1 MQAHDRDPHAPSSA
15 ADGDGVRITRHGPG
29 RRREWSYLA
38 LALALVGA
46 GAGYLLMRVGGAPS
60 VRDDVAQTQGAPAGT
75 PSTTRV
81 DPADPAAI
89 RAAPRPGSTPH
100 ADPPDPPPGPD
111 ELARYV
117 PAGEVPTMKEVIEG
131 LHEAGIRTGLGAFN
145 PPGTSPPLIGL
156 AVPEDFPLPEGY
168 VRHYQ
173 ATDDGQ
179 RIEPIL
185 MFSPDFVFH
194 DADGRP
200 IAIPENRVVPP
211 ELAPPGLAI
220 RPIAI
225 PPPRD
230 PTPGRPSI

>member
-1 MQAHDRDPHAPSSA
+1 MQERDRDPHAPPSA
-15 ADGDGVRITRHGPG
+15 PDGDGVRITRHGPG

-46 GAGYLLMRVGGAPS
+46 GAGYLLMRVGDAPS
-60 VRDDVAQTQGAPAGT
+60 VRDDVAHAQGASTGT
-75 PSTTRV
+75 PSTAHAP
-81 DPADPAAI
+81 PADPAAI
-89 RAAPRPGSTPH
+89 LAVPRPGSTPH

-194 DADGRP
+194 DANGRP

-220 RPIAI
+220 RPIVI